1 MQQKVASRQLRG
13 GPRHLPGEAG
23 FAQPGRDPQA
33 AGPAATRTRGGTV
46 LGTAQA
52 ASPSGAARGTSS
64 GWGASGRGWVPAATT
79 GLERGQAAAGAG
91 FALSSGVPPRRPCHP
106 GGPLVSPGVTVSP
119 GVAASA
125 GVTRGGCIG
134 RAGGSAAGR
143 AGVTS
148 PTRRGAGTRRRAA
161 TRRGRRRA
169 PLPRNRAARPGR
181 GHGSPPRR
189 RPPSPPPRCGAVMRR
204 GGTDLLPGPGPCGAA
219 PLRSPPLRS
228 SPLAAAA
235 DHNSQQPGQEGTA
248 PGRQP
253 AGPGRGTARPPA
265 LRCGPAPAPAPAP
278 RRGLGAARR
287 GAPPHRAAGGWAGAA
302 GLRRSRWGSWGRSGW
317 EAGGCWSPREH
328 PFIPAAGTPG
338 LGGHGSL
345 GLRQLGAGEAEAPP
359 HPPGA
364 SSAGG
369 RAGKARS
376 KGTGAGGC
384 SSRDAGDAGPG
395 VAGPR
400 DGSAPGKQ
408 APRRQDYWLQGHRL
422 LGMQQL
428 GCAGRWLQGMQAPRD
443 AGSTAAGVQAPG
455 DAAPR
460 TQGLLVPE
468 DACVWYAGDRS
479 SQGGNAQGA
488 GSQGMPQQAC
498 EGVLQHLGWG
508 EAVPRV
514 AGCWDAGDA
523 GLRVWGHLGRQPPA
537 MWALPGVAEVY
548 EPPPPCSQPV
558 PAPPVWRV
566 SRLVNDNLSAG
577 VSCSHSRCSEALPPS
592 AVGSVGAEV
601 PGLWQFQLLG
611 VPFES
616 PQAAGAG
623 AAEPQQTMAV
633 SKSSSSALGADRL

>member
-189 RPPSPPPRCGAVMRR
+189 RRPPSPPPRCGAVMRR

-219 PLRSPPLRS
+219 PLRSPPLLSARRRRG
-228 SPLAAAA
+228 PQLPAARAGGDRAGAAAC
-235 DHNSQQPGQEGTA
+235 
-248 PGRQP
+248 
-253 AGPGRGTARPPA
+253 GPRARHRPSARPP
-265 LRCGPAPAPAPAP
+265 LRAGPRPRARPSPRPRGGAARRAPAP
-278 RRGLGAARR
+278 RSRRLGGSGGVAALAVGVLGTERLGGGGVLVPEGASIHPGCGHPGPGGSRESWAAAAGCRR
-287 GAPPHRAAGGWAGAA
+287 GRGTPPPSRC
-302 GLRRSRWGSWGRSGW
+302 LQCRRTCRESPLQGYRRWGLQQSGCRGCWPRGRWPQGW
-317 EAGGCWSPREH
+317 ERPRE
-328 PFIPAAGTPG
+328 AGTQETGLLAPG
-338 LGGHGSL
+338 TQTIRDAAVGMCGTLAPGHAGTQ
-345 GLRQLGAGEAEAPP
+345 GCREYCCRGAG
-359 HPPGA
+359 
-364 SSAGG
+364 
-369 RAGKARS
+369 
-376 KGTGAGGC
+376 TWGC
-384 SSRDAGDAGPG
+384 STQDAG

-400 DGSAPGKQ
+400 GCMRLVCRGQEQPGRQ
-408 APRRQDYWLQGHRL
+408 CPRCRQ
-422 LGMQQL
+422 
-428 GCAGRWLQGMQAPRD
+428 
-443 AGSTAAGVQAPG
+443 PG
-455 DAAPR
+455 DA
-460 TQGLLVPE
+460 
-468 DACVWYAGDRS
+468 
-479 SQGGNAQGA
+479 
-488 GSQGMPQQAC
+488 
-498 EGVLQHLGWG
+498 
-508 EAVPRV
+508 
-514 AGCWDAGDA
+514 
-523 GLRVWGHLGRQPPA
+523 
-537 MWALPGVAEVY
+537 
-548 EPPPPCSQPV
+548 
-558 PAPPVWRV
+558 
-566 SRLVNDNLSAG
+566 SA
-577 VSCSHSRCSEALPPS
+577 SL
-592 AVGSVGAEV
+592 
-601 PGLWQFQLLG
+601 
-611 VPFES
+611 
-616 PQAAGAG
+616 
-623 AAEPQQTMAV
+623 
-633 SKSSSSALGADRL
+633 

>member
-1 MQQKVASRQLRG
+1 M
-13 GPRHLPGEAG
+13 
-23 FAQPGRDPQA
+23 
-33 AGPAATRTRGGTV
+33 
-46 LGTAQA
+46 
-52 ASPSGAARGTSS
+52 
-64 GWGASGRGWVPAATT
+64 
-79 GLERGQAAAGAG
+79 
-91 FALSSGVPPRRPCHP
+91 
-106 GGPLVSPGVTVSP
+106 
-119 GVAASA
+119 
-125 GVTRGGCIG
+125 
-134 RAGGSAAGR
+134 
-143 AGVTS
+143 
-148 PTRRGAGTRRRAA
+148 
-161 TRRGRRRA
+161 
-169 PLPRNRAARPGR
+169 
-181 GHGSPPRR
+181 
-189 RPPSPPPRCGAVMRR
+189 
-204 GGTDLLPGPGPCGAA
+204 
-219 PLRSPPLRS
+219 
-228 SPLAAAA
+228 
-235 DHNSQQPGQEGTA
+235 
-248 PGRQP
+248 
-253 AGPGRGTARPPA
+253 
-265 LRCGPAPAPAPAP
+265 
-278 RRGLGAARR
+278 
-287 GAPPHRAAGGWAGAA
+287 
-302 GLRRSRWGSWGRSGW
+302 RRSRWGSWGRSGW